1 MPKKKILSAAI
12 IFLLA
17 LLFYLFL
24 PDTFS
29 ESAKRTA
36 AIFIFAAGFW
46 ALEVIPLYATSF
58 LVVIFLTFFLTNTE
72 GLFVLEKKTY
82 MLFLTPF
89 SSPIIMLFLGGFVLA
104 AAIRKHRV
112 DEFLM
117 KKMLTKIGNR
127 SHVIL
132 LGFLLMSGFFSM
144 WISNTASTALMI
156 LLIKPILKQID
167 RDDPFRKS
175 LVLAVAFGANIG
187 GIATPIGTPPNAI
200 AVGIL
205 ADHGINVSFLGWMV
219 MAVPLSLFIMILAAL
234 ALYLFFPP
242 KSSFIKY
249 KLPRRTPLSPQA
261 KWVLVVAAFIILLWL
276 TKPIHQIPEAL
287 VALLGVG
294 ILSAFQLIGTE
305 DFKRIDWDILVLMWG
320 GLALG
325 QGMQISGLI
334 DHFISLPIF
343 AAHGVALVAALC
355 FLAVILSSFMS
366 NTATANILLPIAMS
380 FTAFD
385 KSLLSITVALSCSFA
400 LAFPIST
407 PPNAMAYSL
416 GTFKTKDMF
425 KVGAPLTLIA
435 VIVVLLGFEY
445 IIPKAFS
452 LFA

>member
-1 MPKKKILSAAI
+1 MAKKKILSAAI

-58 LVVIFLTFFLTNTE
+58 LVVIFLAFFLTNTE
-72 GLFVLEKKTY
+72 GLFVLEKRTY
-82 MLFLTPF
+82 MLFLAPF

-117 KKMLTKIGNR
+117 KRMLIKIGNR

-144 WISNTASTALMI
+144 WISNTASTALML

-167 RDDPFRKS
+167 HDDPFRKS

-205 ADHGINVSFLGWMV
+205 ADHGINLSFLGWMV

-234 ALYLFFPP
+234 ALILFFPP
-242 KSSFIKY
+242 KTTFIKY
-249 KLPRRTPLSPQA
+249 KPPPRTPLSPQA
-261 KWVLVVAAFIILLWL
+261 KWVMVVACFIILLWL

-325 QGMQISGLI
+325 QGMQTSGLI

-343 AAHGVALVAALC
+343 AAHGIALVAALC

-445 IIPKAFS
+445 IIPKAFN
-452 LFA
+452 LFV